1 MIYLDHAAATPTD
14 KRVLKATQPYFG
26 EIYGN
31 PSGLHQLSRQAARA
45 ILRARQAIAD
55 FLACRPEEVIFTSGG
70 TESDNL
76 AILGAARLQRCSS
89 FGQARK
95 YKKGHIITSKIEHP
109 AVLNACR
116 QLEKEGFKVTY
127 LAPSRAGLVSA
138 EAVRGALRPDTVLV
152 TIMMANNEIGTIQPI
167 AKIGQII
174 AKFRR
179 KTRRATPLFHTDACQ
194 AAGYLSLDVQKLGVD
209 LMSFTGAK
217 IYAPKGIGVLY
228 RKTGVELEPLVFGGG
243 QEGNL
248 RSGTEN
254 VPGIVGIGAAVQNI
268 SPREGERESKLR
280 DLLIEKLLRL
290 PGCRLNGD
298 PHKRLPNNVNVTI
311 AGVEGESAVLYLD
324 RLGVAC
330 STGSAC
336 SSKSLDPSHV
346 LEAIGVDKDVAHCS
360 LRLTLG
366 RTISEA
372 DILRAAAAVEKVAGK
387 LRQITSLK

>member
-1 MIYLDHAAATPTD
+1 MLYLDHAAATPTD
-14 KRVLKATQPYFG
+14 RRVAKAMQPFLG
-26 EIYGN
+26 KIYGN
-31 PSGLHQLSRQAARA
+31 PSGLHRLSLQAARA
-45 ILRARQAIAD
+45 ISQARQAVAN
-55 FLACRPEEVIFTSGG
+55 FLTCRPEEVIFTSGG

-76 AILGAARLQRCSS
+76 AILGL
-89 FGQARK
+89 ARK
-95 YKKGHIITSKIEHP
+95 YKRGHIIVSKIEHP

-116 QLEKEGFKVTY
+116 HLEEEGFKVTY
-127 LAPSRAGLVSA
+127 LSPSRAGLISA

-167 AKIGQII
+167 AEIGQII

-179 KTRRATPLFHTDACQ
+179 KTHRVTPLFHTDACQ
-194 AAGYLSLDVQKLGVD
+194 AAGYLSLEVKRLGVD
-209 LMSFTGAK
+209 LLTFSGAK

-228 RKTGVELEPLVFGGG
+228 RKAGVELEPLVFGGG
-243 QEGNL
+243 QENGL

-254 VPGIVGIGAAVQNI
+254 VAGIVGVGAAVQYI
-268 SPREGERESKLR
+268 SRREGEKESKLR

-311 AGVEGESAVLYLD
+311 AGIEGESAVLYLD

-336 SSKSLDPSHV
+336 SSKSLEPSHV

-366 RTISEA
+366 RTISRA
-372 DILRAAAAVEKVAGK
+372 DILRAAAAVEKVVRE
-387 LRQITSLK
+387 LRQITSVK